1 MITDAQ
7 NVGNDRQRGVHRSA
21 GNKEG
26 PVDDVEVVDIVGA
39 AVQIQHRCLRIRPEA
54 AGAVLVADTLEGDA
68 LRKIELVRE
77 NMGAVNLLEHL
88 GPAVHEPLEGLDV
101 VRGVVEL
108 DLAVD
113 QKYAVLGIWEVL
125 GGEPPRNG
133 MLGHLLEHQTRGH
146 ARGIGDHH
154 FVMEG
159 SDQLDIAHRELV
171 SRFTEIEIIHG
182 EGLLVLTQVLLGGV
196 DG

>member
-1 MITDAQ
+1 MIADAQ
-7 NVGNDRQRGVHRSA
+7 SVGNDRQRGVYRSA
-21 GNKEG
+21 GDKEG
-26 PVDDVEVVDIVGA
+26 TVNDVEVVDIVGA
-39 AVQIQHRCLRIRPEA
+39 AVQVQNRGLRIRAKA

-68 LRKIELVRE
+68 LREVELVRE
-77 NMGAVNLLEHL
+77 DMGTVNLLEHL
-88 GPAVHEPLEGLDV
+88 GPSVHEPLEGLDV
-101 VRGVVEL
+101 VRGIVEL

-113 QKYAVLGIWEVL
+113 QEDAVLGIGEVL

-133 MLGHLLEHQTRGH
+133 MLGHLLEYQTRGH
-146 ARGIGDHH
+146 TRCIGDHH

-159 SDQLDIAHRELV
+159 SDQLDVAHRELV

-182 EGLLVLTQVLLGGV
+182 EGLLILTQVLLGGV